1 MTRIYDCTS
10 DSHASE
16 TNTSENYQAHIA
28 LARTA
33 IGRGALV
40 VIPTDTV
47 YGVDADAFNPEAVQ
61 LLLDA
66 KGRSRQSPPPVLIPG
81 IAALD
86 ALAVD
91 VPQPV
96 RDLVA
101 AFWPGGLTVIVNAQ
115 PSLVWDLGE
124 TRGTVA
130 LRMPSN
136 QVALDLLAQTGPLAV
151 SSANLSGMA
160 ATVDAQ
166 SAAAA
171 LGESVDVYL
180 DGGTAGSTYENVFS
194 QTSDGSSTIV
204 DASSFEVN
212 GGFLHIV
219 RSGVISR
226 EAIAAVVGDVLAAVP
241 PIPGTPAEVTE
252 TDAAPSVAAPSQND
266 STEDAHDGTEA
277 SR

>member
-10 DSHASE
+10 DSDYA
-16 TNTSENYQAHIA
+16 AHITR
-28 LARTA
+28 ARTA

-47 YGVDADAFNPEAVQ
+47 YGVAADAFNAEAVQ

-66 KGRSRQSPPPVLIPG
+66 KGRGRQSPPPVLIPG
-81 IAALD
+81 VPTLD

-101 AFWPGGLTVIVNAQ
+101 AFWPGGLTVIVHAQ

-136 QVALDLLAQTGPLAV
+136 QIALDLLAETGPLAV
-151 SSANLSGMA
+151 SSANLSGMPA
-160 ATVDAQ
+160 SRDAQ
-166 SAAAA
+166 SAEEA

-180 DGGTAGSTYENVFS
+180 DGGTAGNTYERGEFD
-194 QTSDGSSTIV
+194 DGSSTIV
-204 DASSFEVN
+204 DASGFATN

-226 EAIAAVVGDVLAAVP
+226 DAIAAVLGAALAAAP
-241 PIPGTPAEVTE
+241 AIPGATTEPAEADTPPAVV
-252 TDAAPSVAAPSQND
+252 AP
-266 STEDAHDGTEA
+266 AHDEPDA